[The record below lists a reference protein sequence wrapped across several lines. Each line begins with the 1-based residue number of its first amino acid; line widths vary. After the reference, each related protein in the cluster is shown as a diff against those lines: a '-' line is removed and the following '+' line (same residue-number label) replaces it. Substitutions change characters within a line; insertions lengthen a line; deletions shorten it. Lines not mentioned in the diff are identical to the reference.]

1 MIEVYFEKVEKSILY
16 FENVRNYS
24 LSKKVFNSKQ
34 GFIKGNIA
42 FSNWNKLDFIEVK
55 DIEIAEKIKYRYH
68 YMDKNKKLIFRF
80 DNAKHHKELKT
91 YPHHKHS
98 FDMVCES
105 HEVDLFDV
113 LLEIQKLN

>member
-1 MIEVYFEKVEKSILY
+1 
-16 FENVRNYS
+16 
-24 LSKKVFNSKQ
+24 
-34 GFIKGNIA
+34 
-42 FSNWNKLDFIEVK
+42 
-55 DIEIAEKIKYRYH
+55 
-68 YMDKNKKLIFRF
+68 MDKNNNLIFRF

-105 HEVDLFDV
+105 HEVDLFDI